1 MTSPNSS
8 FTTSK
13 FSKSGNIL
21 INPLLSENFIKWG
34 EGNSI
39 VSLSYSFP
47 WINGSS
53 AVFGDAYGIDP
64 PETSDI
70 YYGLNSIQQH
80 ATRDALTSWA
90 NVANV
95 NFSEVSETSI
105 NVGDMRFAFTSA
117 TGDERWGYSWKP
129 NIYPF
134 SGDVWINSDYGDD
147 SDWSLGSSNY
157 ENLIHEIGHCLGLKH
172 PGNYNTGSTLGAKGP
187 FLSKTKDN
195 TQYTIMSYNEA
206 LNDFYPS
213 YESLIGEFLIWEIIP
228 ETPMIL
234 DIAAIQYIYGENNT
248 YKTED
253 DVYTF
258 NPLDPFIKTIWDAGG
273 IDTIDTTNFST
284 ICIIDLTPGNY
295 SSIRFAKPANTGGQ
309 KPTYDGTNNLGIAYD
324 CYIENVK
331 CGSGNDKIIG
341 NNLANELAGGN
352 GADKLT
358 SLAGNDT
365 LLGGLGKDT
374 LTGGLGADIFKYVST
389 DDSGVAVK
397 TRDTITDFKH
407 SESDKIDLS
416 AIDANSSLPND
427 QSFTY
432 IGTKI
437 FSKDATAQLRLDPK
451 TGILYGSTNADNTPE
466 FSILLSGVKSLV
478 PEGFVL

>member
-8 FTTSK
+8 YTTSK
-13 FSKSGNIL
+13 FNKSGNIL
-21 INPLLSENFIKWG
+21 INPLLNEDFIKWG
-34 EGNSI
+34 DTKSS
-39 VSLSYSFP
+39 VSLSFSFP
-47 WINGSS
+47 WSNGSS
-53 AVFGDAYGIDP
+53 AVWENDYS
-64 PETSDI
+64 SDSPQTATI
-70 YYGLNSIQQH
+70 HYGLNSIQQQ
-80 ATRDALTSWA
+80 ATRDALKSWA

-105 NVGDMRFAFTSA
+105 DVGDLRFAFTSSKWV
-117 TGDERWGYSWKP
+117 ENCWGYSHYP

-172 PGNYNTGSTLGAKGP
+172 PGNYNALKISSNNGP
-187 FLSKTKDN
+187 FLPKTKDN
-195 TQYTIMSYNEA
+195 SLYTVMSYNEP

-213 YESLIGEFLIWEIIP
+213 YESLNGEFLIWEIIP

-234 DIAAIQYIYGENNT
+234 DIAAIQYIYGANNT

-365 LLGGLGKDT
+365 LLGGLG
-374 LTGGLGADIFKYVST
+374 ADIFKYVST

-432 IGTKI
+432 IETKI